1 MKNLLFLMILIL
13 ASCNTY
19 NDKMNR
25 LLNIKSILENQL
37 DSAIYNEN
45 LYKRKAESMLLN
57 YDGSIKGE
65 PPPPPPSAS
74 YLDIEKT
81 FDEYSVKNIERIEKQ
96 NKIAEES
103 NEYKTYMDSVDI
115 YSFLKFEIKYDL
127 KKINYSI
134 DSLSKLK

>member
-1 MKNLLFLMILIL
+1 MILIL

>member
-1 MKNLLFLMILIL
+1 
-13 ASCNTY
+13 
-19 NDKMNR
+19 MNR

>member
-1 MKNLLFLMILIL
+1 MILIL
-13 ASCNTY
+13 TSCNTY